1 MGMWGGKDWVLKVLV
16 SSESAA
22 LLFLQKT
29 KQNKTNPNQP
39 KQTKNPLRFNAVFKA
54 NERMVAFQHTRV

>member
-1 MGMWGGKDWVLKVLV
+1 MWGGKDWVLKVLV

-22 LLFLQKT
+22 LLFLQKNKT
-29 KQNKTNPNQP
+29 KQNKPQP
-39 KQTKNPLRFNAVFKA
+39 TKQTKNPLRFNAVFKA